1 MEKISKDK
9 SSQLPDFNLPNKL
22 LKLEEE
28 LELVLL
34 EKLLLKKML
43 LKNSPKV
50 HQVDHMPVKPKEKAL
65 LILKDLKY
73 LFLEEDFQNYSDQ
86 ERTENDSVSYLKI
99 IFIFIN

>member
-1 MEKISKDK
+1 
-9 SSQLPDFNLPNKL
+9 
-22 LKLEEE
+22 
-28 LELVLL
+28 
-34 EKLLLKKML
+34 
-43 LKNSPKV
+43 
-50 HQVDHMPVKPKEKAL
+50 MPVKPKEKAL